1 MLCRFVFHSI
11 QLDRTCYRPWMY
23 SQLCGPVVCF
33 VGCFF
38 FFNVASVYLIQGLVK
53 LYNGLVLFKI
63 RLCVLHAVGCQ
74 VGFICV
80 RVRVRFRSGDQSSSV
95 GGYTRE
101 SAPSSHLLSWRKE
114 AAAAW
119 TSLALVNPPWPPREP
134 GILLCHYRFRS
145 PAPLGQRKQD
155 EVVRCRPEVRVNR
168 RSYPPTGLLFVE
180 SLSLPCSQQEV
191 RYPMC
196 VQPSLVVCPA
206 VGGSSVHVQ
215 QCWLSVAGE
224 TVVAVVEKQTKDR

>member
-1 MLCRFVFHSI
+1 M
-11 QLDRTCYRPWMY
+11 
-23 SQLCGPVVCF
+23 
-33 VGCFF
+33 
-38 FFNVASVYLIQGLVK
+38 ASVYLIQGLVK

-74 VGFICV
+74 VGFMCV
-80 RVRVRFRSGDQSSSV
+80 SVRFRSGDQSSSV
-95 GGYTRE
+95 GGWTRE

-119 TSLALVNPPWPPREP
+119 TSLAVVSPPWPPREP

-180 SLSLPCSQQEV
+180 SLSLPAASE
-191 RYPMC
+191 RSGTRC
-196 VQPSLVVCPA
+196 V
-206 VGGSSVHVQ
+206 SSPGWLFVQ
-215 QCWLSVAGE
+215 QSVARVSMSTSVSPRWLDRPWSQWSRNRPK
-224 TVVAVVEKQTKDR
+224 TVRE